1 MFPMSC
7 LYISIDLFIGN
18 YMSKTQYTTIQIRR
32 DINELV
38 RKLCKENG
46 WVASTITEKYWTG
59 LISASM
65 SGSVLV

>member
-1 MFPMSC
+1 ME
-7 LYISIDLFIGN
+7 N
-18 YMSKTQYTTIQIRR
+18 SKTQYTTIQIRK
-32 DINELV
+32 DLNEFI

-65 SGSVLV
+65 SGSLVA

>member
-1 MFPMSC
+1 MTDKKP
-7 LYISIDLFIGN
+7 
-18 YMSKTQYTTIQIRR
+18 QYTTIQIRKE
-32 DINELV
+32 INELI

-65 SGSVLV
+65 SGSTTLR